1 MDKKEKKR
9 DISVFSNMMKDL
21 MNDPYDDVLVTLD
34 RDIQHFI
41 YGRVATLVKHNDG
54 QPIGSIADISTVV
67 GAAFGDVLKEFIRGR
82 ADDTKTNQI
91 VEIARANLVKGFDAR
106 APRVEITEDTEQSLE
121 KEGLES

>member
-1 MDKKEKKR
+1 MDKQEKKR
-9 DISVFSNMMKDL
+9 DIATFSTMMKDL